1 MTDEEY
7 NTRVTILKRKGMSH
21 ARAEMVIEEEQRLDA
36 LALLSDK
43 PKETKRVDKDA
54 ASKHPESGL

>member
-7 NTRVTILKRKGMSH
+7 NTRVVILKRKGMSH